1 MFLLVDLGW
10 GHGFEVKA
18 EKCAFFLHL
27 VSSAQQIATGDGF
40 LFFSPHPSTFSSE
53 PHQQQQQQQQ
63 QNAISDRYVSIAI
76 SSEISQLNG

>member
-1 MFLLVDLGW
+1 MCFFVKFLCRPVNRQRRVTD
-10 GHGFEVKA
+10 
-18 EKCAFFLHL
+18 
-27 VSSAQQIATGDGF
+27 SY
-40 LFFSPHPSTFSSE
+40 FFSPHPSAFSSE